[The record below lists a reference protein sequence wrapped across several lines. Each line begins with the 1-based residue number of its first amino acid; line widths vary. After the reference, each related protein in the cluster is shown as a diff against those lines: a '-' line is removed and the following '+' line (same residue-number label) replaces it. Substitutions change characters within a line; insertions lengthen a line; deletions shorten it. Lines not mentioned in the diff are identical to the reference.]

1 MGMFDFNPADV
12 RVATSEGYTN
22 APMLGAFAGYGG
34 MLQGIGKLAGF
45 QDEEDLLKE
54 IYDTSDFA
62 TKEGRAEAIARVRQV
77 NPEKAAELSRQILEQ
92 EQTEANIV
100 NTEIQV
106 ENAKIERAQTI
117 YGPALVR
124 KFETD
129 VSVDGQRAAIHT
141 FLTQERIKFNPKK
154 VLTMMDA
161 IKVIENEIGDN
172 GDGKYVSGLEEYVNS
187 KKDFYVKRGVYEKA
201 GLVLDTSE
209 DVAVPTST
217 ERADLIDTPAPSA
230 VPEYLKGEV
239 KAEDSDFTRDYK
251 RKKAQN
257 EIKVVLSF
265 VKNSLIDL
273 MPEMF
278 MSQTDKNYE
287 NAEDAVSE
295 WVNAGMGM
303 VGESQAEQWFL
314 TQPPE
319 ELEKFKSNPVEYYKK
334 NRAKIEGSV
343 TYDGANNADL
353 FASIPYDL
361 DS

>member
-1 MGMFDFNPADV
+1 MFDFNPNDV
-12 RVATSEGYTN
+12 SVATSEGYTS
-22 APMLGAFAGYGG
+22 APMQLAFSSAG
-34 MLQGIGKLAGF
+34 MLGKNLGKLAGF
-45 QDEEDLLKE
+45 KDEEDLLKE
-54 IYDTSDFA
+54 IYDTSDFS
-62 TKEGRAEAIARVRQV
+62 TKEGREEAIARVRQV
-77 NPEKAAELSRQILEQ
+77 NPEAAAELSTQILQSEQ
-92 EQTEANIV
+92 AEANIV

-106 ENAKIERAQTI
+106 ENAKLERAQTI

-129 VSVDGQRAAIHT
+129 VSVNGQRSAIHT

-154 VLTMMDA
+154 VLTMIDA
-161 IKVIENEIGDN
+161 IKVIEDEIGDN
-172 GDGKYVSGLEEYVNS
+172 GDGAYVSGLEQYVNS
-187 KKDFYVKRGVYEKA
+187 KRDFYVKQGVYEKA

-217 ERADLIDTPAPSA
+217 ERADLIDTPASSA

-239 KAEDSDFTRDYK
+239 KSEDSDFTRDYK

-303 VGESQAEQWFL
+303 VGSSQAEQWFL

-361 DS
+361 DN

>member
-1 MGMFDFNPADV
+1 MFDFNPADV

-54 IYDTSDFA
+54 IYDTSDFS
-62 TKEGRAEAIARVRQV
+62 TKEGRAEAIARIRQV

-100 NTEIQV
+100 NTELQV

-117 YGPALVR
+117 YGPALIR

-129 VSVDGQRAAIHT
+129 VSVDGQRAAIHA
-141 FLTQERIKFNPKK
+141 FLTNERIDFNPKK
-154 VLTMMDA
+154 VLTMIDA
-161 IKVIENEIGDN
+161 VKVIEDKIGDN
-172 GDGKYVSGLEEYVNS
+172 LDGTYVAGLEEYVNS
-187 KKDFYVKRGVYEKA
+187 RKDLYVKRGVYEKA
-201 GLVLDTSE
+201 GLVLDASE
-209 DVAVPTST
+209 DVDVPTFA
-217 ERADLIDTPAPSA
+217 ERADLIDAPAPTE

-265 VKNSLIDL
+265 VKNSLVDL

-278 MSQTDKNYE
+278 MSQSDKNYE

-295 WVNAGMGM
+295 WINAGMGM
-303 VGESQAEQWFL
+303 VGSSQAEQWFL

-319 ELEKFKSNPVEYYKK
+319 ELEKFKSNPVAYYKK